1 MFWSVLSHNWL
12 GNDQGLAK
20 KRTGTKS
27 SMENNMA
34 ASDFGNETENFFEK
48 NIPPNFRFFSI
59 FSSKA
64 SVGEGREATRA
75 NASRQL
81 RMARIPRARGGRNT
95 LNLYWPAKGNIPR
108 ARGGRNTL
116 NLYWPA

>member
-34 ASDFGNETENFFEK
+34 ASDFGNEIEKFFNLFFLQIFLFFIFASQREPLIAYKYSGSLSRSWHFNVSIATLRSMLHVVLVMFCEK
-48 NIPPNFRFFSI
+48 IVI
-59 FSSKA
+59 Y
-64 SVGEGREATRA
+64 
-75 NASRQL
+75 QCQ
-81 RMARIPRARGGRNT
+81 
-95 LNLYWPAKGNIPR
+95 
-108 ARGGRNTL
+108 
-116 NLYWPA
+116 